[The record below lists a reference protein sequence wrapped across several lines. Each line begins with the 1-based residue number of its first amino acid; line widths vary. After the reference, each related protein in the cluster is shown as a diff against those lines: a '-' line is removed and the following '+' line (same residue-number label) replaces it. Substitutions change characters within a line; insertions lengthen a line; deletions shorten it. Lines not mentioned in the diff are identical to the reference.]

1 MKPYPFDR
9 RQVIKIAAGALAAT
23 ALPRNLGGQ
32 SVVKK
37 ASFSFGNKPLCTV
50 PLDFNGLSYESPQL
64 ANPAFF
70 SSGNKE
76 LVDLYCELAPTG
88 GVLRTGGNLSAFTGW
103 RDDPSIPLTSAEQL
117 VIDRG
122 KKYWEWDLTDPSIR
136 QGNHEAI
143 FTPTSIESLAG
154 FLDATGWK
162 LLYGLN
168 FGAGTQ
174 EQAASEAACV
184 QRLVGKNLLGFQLG
198 NEIDFWSGGL
208 RPSPWDFDTYYA
220 QWREWVRFIR
230 AKVPDAP
237 FAGPDVAIRLDW
249 MEQLAENEKRNV
261 TVLTKQP
268 YAMGPAGDARM
279 NAARLLGPDS
289 DVAKEI
295 ASAQRAKAF
304 AGVDFR
310 TAECGSCFRGG
321 QPGVSNSFASA
332 LWGADYILTLA
343 QGGHAGINMHGGG
356 EGFYSPITGDRSKG
370 FTRQPLY
377 YGMKL
382 AQQFA
387 GATMLESSLAAGSAN
402 VTAFAATKSNGLLL
416 AVINKGGEPLD
427 LEIKR
432 SSLRNMQLR
441 SEAKLCAPAI
451 DSRSGIVFASV
462 DVEQPL
468 QPGKDDIASLAPYSA
483 LVLQYSRTST
493 QTRRHSFIRMGG

>member
-1 MKPYPFDR
+1 MKHYLFDR
-9 RQVIKIAAGALAAT
+9 RQAIKIAAGAVAAA
-23 ALPRNLGGQ
+23 ALPRNPCGQ
-32 SVVKK
+32 VAAKK
-37 ASFSFGNKPLCTV
+37 ASFSFGHKAFCTV
-50 PLDFNGLSYESPQL
+50 PLDFNGLSYECAQL

-70 SSGNKE
+70 TSDNKE
-76 LVDLYCELAPTG
+76 LVALYRELAPTG

-103 RDDPSIPLTSAEQL
+103 RDNPAIPLSPTEQL
-117 VIDRG
+117 AINKG
-122 KKYWEWDLTDPSIR
+122 KKYWEWDLTDPAIR
-136 QGNHEAI
+136 HGNHEAI
-143 FTPTSIESLAG
+143 FTPASIESLAG

-208 RPSPWDFDTYYA
+208 RPSPWDFDAYYA

-261 TVLTKQP
+261 TVLTKHH

-279 NAARLLGPDS
+279 SAARLLGPDS

-304 AGVDFR
+304 AGVGFR

-332 LWGADYILTLA
+332 LWGAD
-343 QGGHAGINMHGGG
+343 
-356 EGFYSPITGDRSKG
+356 
-370 FTRQPLY
+370 
-377 YGMKL
+377 
-382 AQQFA
+382 
-387 GATMLESSLAAGSAN
+387 
-402 VTAFAATKSNGLLL
+402 
-416 AVINKGGEPLD
+416 
-427 LEIKR
+427 
-432 SSLRNMQLR
+432 
-441 SEAKLCAPAI
+441 
-451 DSRSGIVFASV
+451 
-462 DVEQPL
+462 
-468 QPGKDDIASLAPYSA
+468 
-483 LVLQYSRTST
+483 
-493 QTRRHSFIRMGG
+493 

>member
-9 RQVIKIAAGALAAT
+9 RQVIKVAVGALAAT
-23 ALPRNLGGQ
+23 ALPRSLCGQ
-32 SVVKK
+32 SAVKK
-37 ASFSFGNKPLCTV
+37 ASFSFGNNPLCTV
-50 PLDFNGLSYESPQL
+50 PLDFNGLSDESPQL
-64 ANPAFF
+64 VNPAFF
-70 SSGNKE
+70 SSGTKE
-76 LVDLYCELAPTG
+76 LVDIYCELAPTG

-103 RDDPSIPLTSAEQL
+103 RDDPSIPLTSAEQV

-136 QGNHEAI
+136 QGNHETI
-143 FTPTSIESLAG
+143 VTPTSIESLAG

-208 RPSPWDFDTYYA
+208 RSSPWDFDTYYA

-249 MEQLAENEKRNV
+249 MEQLAANEKRNV
-261 TVLTKQP
+261 TVLTGRH
-268 YAMGPAGDARM
+268 YAMGPGGDARM
-279 NAARLLGPDS
+279 NAVRLLGPDS

-295 ASAQRAKAF
+295 ASAQRAKAV
-304 AGVDFR
+304 AGVGFR
-310 TAECGSCFRGG
+310 TAECGSCFHGG
-321 QPGVSNSFASA
+321 QPGVSDSFASA
-332 LWGADYILTLA
+332 LWGADYMLTLA

-402 VTAFAATKSNGLLL
+402 ITAFAATKSNGLLL

-441 SEAKLCAPAI
+441 SEAKLCALAI

-462 DVEQPL
+462 AVEQPL

-483 LVLQYSRTST
+483 LVLQYSRTSI